1 MTELV
6 TFGETMLRLS
16 PPRGERLETTSD
28 LAVQAGERRE
38 QRRSRGCAARHRCLL
53 ALETPR
59 LAARSADRERASE
72 PRGSTG
78 DCVDGSGRESVGD
91 LLPRTRRFPTGT
103 NVIYDRAD
111 AAITTVKPDEL
122 PTNAVEKAEWFHTT
136 GITPALS
143 EAAAETTTA
152 LLQRAGDAGTTR
164 SFDLNYRSKLWDP
177 QTARAAYEDLFE
189 HIDTLFVSST

>member
-1 MTELV
+1 
-6 TFGETMLRLS
+6 
-16 PPRGERLETTSD
+16 
-28 LAVQAGERRE
+28 
-38 QRRSRGCAARHRCLL
+38 
-53 ALETPR
+53 
-59 LAARSADRERASE
+59 
-72 PRGSTG
+72 
-78 DCVDGSGRESVGD
+78 VDGSGRESVGD

-164 SFDLNYRSKLWDP
+164 S
-177 QTARAAYEDLFE
+177 
-189 HIDTLFVSST
+189 